1 MSARPEAGEPSPF
14 WRFSLAFYGRPGVAP
29 ACLRCQDEARADVN
43 LVLFMLWQ
51 ASFGVR
57 FDPAAVAALEAR
69 VAPWRLRVVEP
80 LRAIRRHLK
89 DTPILPAGEAYRDRI
104 KAVELEAE
112 RLLQEALFAAAPA
125 PVVSSPLAPAEIAA
139 MAKDNLGAYEA
150 AARLTLPAEA
160 VLLLIARLG
169 EMPRP
174 GASA

>member
-1 MSARPEAGEPSPF
+1 MRVGSDKGAGSPF
-14 WRFSLAFYGRPGVAP
+14 WRFSLALYGRRGVAP
-29 ACLRCQDEARADVN
+29 ACLRCQDEAGADVN

-51 ASFGVR
+51 ASLGLR
-57 FDPAAVAALEAR
+57 LDPAAVAALEAR
-69 VAPWRLRVVEP
+69 VAPWRSRVVEP

-89 DTPILPAGEAYRDRI
+89 ETPILPAGEAYRDRI

-125 PVVSSPLAPAEIAA
+125 PVVSSPLAPAAIIAA
-139 MAKDNLGAYEA
+139 AEDNLRAYEA

-160 VLLLIARLG
+160 ASLLIARLG
-169 EMPRP
+169 ETSPP

>member
-89 DTPILPAGEAYRDRI
+89 ETPILPAGEAYRDRI

-125 PVVSSPLAPAEIAA
+125 SVVSSPLAPAEIAA
-139 MAKDNLGAYEA
+139 MARDNLRSYEA
-150 AARLTLPAEA
+150 AARLTLPAEIA
-160 VLLLIARLG
+160 SLLIAQLG
-169 EMPRP
+169 EMAPP